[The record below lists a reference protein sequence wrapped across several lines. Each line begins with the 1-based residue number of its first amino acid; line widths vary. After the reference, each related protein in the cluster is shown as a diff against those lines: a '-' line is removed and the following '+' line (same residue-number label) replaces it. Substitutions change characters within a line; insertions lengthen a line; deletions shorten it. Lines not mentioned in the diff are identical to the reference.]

1 MTWRTRPL
9 WPTQLTWSTQLIRS
23 IWPAW
28 AAWLMALVAA
38 VAQFVVTRRHHNL
51 GMDLRPMYLSGGAIL
66 HGRPIYDVP
75 GFVYPPPAA
84 LIGVVLQP
92 LPFTV
97 WANVYLAVE
106 LAVLAVLA
114 AVTVGWLVPSRWK
127 APAGG
132 VAATLLIWAH
142 PSMHGLWLGNISVAI
157 AGVGLGV
164 VVAFARGRWTLGCL
178 LLGLSLL
185 VKPLLLPLVL
195 IPLLVRRVRPL
206 AVAGAVSA
214 VVLVASCLV
223 TAGLARL
230 PQVLAKVAHGSV
242 LVGRLAANNLSLNG
256 FATVHHVPRPALV
269 LAQVAVVGAAVAVAV
284 VVLRARPPVGAAALA
299 CLSSVLVLVLLLA
312 GSLSEVHY
320 VFAAL
325 PGGFAALALRRSN
338 WVRAAVAVGAMATFV
353 PLRHV
358 APVGHQTLLVVSELA
373 FFIAGVLAF
382 LLPPTAEDA
391 APLPLGSPGRQRSGQ
406 PPAVDAAGTETAT
419 TASPS
424 TPSSRTGTSVQ
435 ER

>member
-1 MTWRTRPL
+1 
-9 WPTQLTWSTQLIRS
+9 
-23 IWPAW
+23 
-28 AAWLMALVAA
+28 MALVAA
-38 VAQFVVTRRHHNL
+38 VAQFVVTGRHHSL
-51 GMDLRPMYLSGGAIL
+51 GLDLRPLYLSGGAIL

-75 GFVYPPPAA
+75 AFVYPPPAA
-84 LIGVVLQP
+84 LIGVVMQP

-114 AVTVGWLVPSRWK
+114 AVTVGWLVPSRWLV
-127 APAGG
+127 PAGG

-142 PSMHGLWLGNISVAI
+142 PSMHGLWLGNLSVAI

-195 IPLLVRRVRPL
+195 VPLVVRRVRPL
-206 AVAGAVSA
+206 VVAGAVSA
-214 VVLVASCLV
+214 VVLIASCLM
-223 TAGLARL
+223 TAGLGQL
-230 PQVLAKVAHGSV
+230 PQVIAKLVRGSV
-242 LVGRLAANNLSLNG
+242 LVGRLAVDNLSLNG
-256 FATVHHVPRPALV
+256 FATVHHIPGPVLV
-269 LAQVAVVGAAVAVAV
+269 LAQVAVVGAGVAV
-284 VVLRARPPVGAAALA
+284 VLVAWRVRPPVGAAALA
-299 CLSSVLVLVLLLA
+299 SLSSTLVLVLLLA

-320 VFAAL
+320 VFAVL

-338 WVRAAVAVGAMATFV
+338 WVRAAVAVGAAATFA
-353 PLRHV
+353 PLRHI
-358 APVGHQTLLVVSELA
+358 APVGHQAVLVASEVA

-382 LLPPTAEDA
+382 LLPPTPEDA

-406 PPAVDAAGTETAT
+406 PPAGDAAGTETAT